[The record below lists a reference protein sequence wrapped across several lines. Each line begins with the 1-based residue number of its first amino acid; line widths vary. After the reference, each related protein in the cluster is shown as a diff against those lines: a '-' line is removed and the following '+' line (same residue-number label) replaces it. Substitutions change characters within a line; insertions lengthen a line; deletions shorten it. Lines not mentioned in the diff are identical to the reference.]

1 MDDKVADEGRFL
13 RSWLEDPLRV
23 GAVSPSGRALARMMA
38 RYVDPQAPGPVIELG
53 PGTGSMT
60 RALLERGVAPER
72 LFLIE
77 FDPNFCKLLKERF
90 PGVNVIEGD
99 AYAFRSLIAART
111 RSRPPPSSRACRC
124 S

>member
-1 MDDKVADEGRFL
+1 MLSDPSPSKPARARCDDKVADEGRFL

-53 PGTGSMT
+53 PGNG
-60 RALLERGVAPER
+60 LH
-72 LFLIE
+72 
-77 FDPNFCKLLKERF
+77 
-90 PGVNVIEGD
+90 D
-99 AYAFRSLIAART
+99 ARRCWSAASPRS
-111 RSRPPPSSRACRC
+111 AC